1 MNVNIEIYLRKLKEF
16 FNDDSDVRD
25 DMFNKLDVDME
36 EFFNLI
42 RKQAEINVDTDG
54 EPMLSAEQMADIMAI
69 IMSREEMELHKELK
83 DIDLKNIFKTFVDG
97 FPPICMN

>member
-1 MNVNIEIYLRKLKEF
+1 MNILRKKSLNKKKKKKKQKRIFINMNVNIEIYLRKLNEF

-54 EPMLSAEQMADIMAI
+54 EKKLLVSFCCLI
-69 IMSREEMELHKELK
+69 
-83 DIDLKNIFKTFVDG
+83 
-97 FPPICMN
+97 

>member
-16 FNDDSDVRD
+16 FNDDRDVRD

-54 EPMLSAEQMADIMAI
+54 EPMLSAQQMADIMG
-69 IMSREEMELHKELK
+69 HY
-83 DIDLKNIFKTFVDG
+83 NG
-97 FPPICMN
+97 